1 MKNELFEALSVL
13 HAKVADLKVYD
24 HENATLLR
32 RYSQEFE
39 ALSTRL
45 LSFDAEKFKDVTTDY
60 QKSLPEG
67 FHSEI
72 DVHDDT
78 DNDNGLYESVAN
90 LNNHINDSVEIINGI

>member
-1 MKNELFEALSVL
+1 MKNELFEALSAL

-24 HENATLLR
+24 YENATLLR

-39 ALSTRL
+39 ALGTRL
-45 LSFDAEKFKDVTTDY
+45 LTFAPEKFKDVVTNY

-67 FHSEI
+67 FHSEL

-78 DNDNGLYESVAN
+78 DNGNGFYESVAN